1 MKRLVNGVEIDL
13 DPRSAEVRPAGD
25 RLLVRTASGTR
36 SAAAV
41 RFGDKVLVSYRGRV
55 FTIERAG
62 AKRHSGGAVL
72 TGEARAPMP
81 GQIVDVLVAIGDR
94 VETGDKL
101 LVLEAM
107 KTQQPITAPFSG
119 TVERLP
125 VEIGRQVAEGDLLV
139 EIRPVDE

>member
-1 MKRLVNGVEIDL
+1 MKRVVNGVEMDL
-13 DPRSAEVRPAGD
+13 DPRAAEISPASD
-25 RLLVRTASGTR
+25 RLLVRTEAGTF
-36 SAAAV
+36 SAAAL
-41 RFGDKVLVSYRGRV
+41 RSGEKILVSYRGRT
-55 FTIERAG
+55 FTIERPG

-81 GQIVDVLVAIGDR
+81 GQIVDVLVAVGDR
-94 VETGDKL
+94 VEAGDKL

-107 KTQQPITAPFSG
+107 KTQQPIAAPFAG

-139 EIRPVDE
+139 EVVPAE